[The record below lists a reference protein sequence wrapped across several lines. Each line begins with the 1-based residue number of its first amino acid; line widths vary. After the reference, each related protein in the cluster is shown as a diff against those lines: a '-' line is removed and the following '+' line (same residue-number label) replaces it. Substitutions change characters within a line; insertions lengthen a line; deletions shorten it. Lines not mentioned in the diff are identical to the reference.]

1 MTLEDFIIKEN
12 KLAETTQDVERKA
25 MHTMLASLLEELKGF
40 RNMYFSALD
49 FEHLDSVEWD
59 GHIAKARE

>member
-1 MTLEDFIIKEN
+1 MTLEDFITKEN

-49 FEHLDSVEWD
+49 FEHIDSVEWAE
-59 GHIAKARE
+59 HLTKARG